1 MLQDLQIRNYRVFK
15 ELAIDRLSNV
25 NLIVGANNAGKTS
38 LLEAI
43 YLLTSHDKPLSLT
56 SILQEHGEFLTDQEL
71 IRGRSN
77 PAQIAPNRI
86 DGYLVAQL
94 FYGRKLSTNTSIQIQ
109 SLSAQNNLTI
119 SISNGNKSEIH
130 HSKLVFQDGSTGSKE
145 KPKKNTD
152 PMAIENEVL
161 LSTPLRWKELAQV
174 GDTRFVS
181 VNTTNYTELANLW
194 DKLVLTPGEDK
205 VIDALRIIEPGVE
218 RISFTGSRTSHSG
231 ILVRLKGEDTPVPL
245 DSMGDGMRRILAM
258 IVALVSVGQNALL
271 VDEIDTG
278 LYYAVLK
285 DMWQV
290 VIETATKQNA
300 QVFATTH
307 SWDCVKAFQQ
317 ALSQSPYRD
326 GGLLIRIDRNQA
338 QTQATTY
345 MVDELDIAI
354 AQGIEVR

>member
-1 MLQDLQIRNYRVFK
+1 VLDSVVWKPTFIYHIGELFTYFDLAYR
-15 ELAIDRLSNV
+15 
-25 NLIVGANNAGKTS
+25 
-38 LLEAI
+38 
-43 YLLTSHDKPLSLT
+43 P
-56 SILQEHGEFLTDQEL
+56 
-71 IRGRSN
+71 SN
-77 PAQIAPNRI
+77 PAQIAPNRV

-94 FYGRKLSTNTSIQIQ
+94 FYGRKLSTDTSIKIQ
-109 SLSAQNNLTI
+109 SLSTQNSLTI
-119 SISNGNKSEIH
+119 SISNGNKSEMH
-130 HSKLVFQDGSTGSKE
+130 HAKLVFQDGSTGTKE

-161 LSTPLRWKELAQV
+161 LSMPLRWKELAQV

-181 VNTTNYTELANLW
+181 VNTTNYTELANSW

-218 RISFTGSRTSHSG
+218 RISFTGGRTSHSG

-258 IVALVSVGQNALL
+258 IVGLVSVGQSALL

-285 DMWQV
+285 DMWKV

-317 ALSQSPYRD
+317 ALSQSPHRD
-326 GGLLIRIDRNQA
+326 DGLLIRIDRNQA

-345 MVDELDIAI
+345 RVDELDIAI